1 MRNHI
6 LALSM
11 ALICGANGTSFAQ
24 AETEPQPER
33 EDSITTLSPGE
44 VLDLSQENWSSILTE
59 TPTRE
64 SGTIETRT
72 MQQAN
77 TPAPACVNA
86 VVEKGFIQVYNN
98 CGFDVRVKVVLAF
111 APDSACNLVVD
122 GTRHNISPA
131 YGRIDRVEMC

>member
-86 VVEKGFIQVYNN
+86 VVEKGFIQV
-98 CGFDVRVKVVLAF
+98 
-111 APDSACNLVVD
+111 
-122 GTRHNISPA
+122 
-131 YGRIDRVEMC
+131 

>member
-64 SGTIETRT
+64 SGTIENRT

-122 GTRHNISPA
+122 GTRHSISPA